1 MQISIEFLV
10 TSFIVVIS
18 PGSGAIY
25 TIATGLIRGGKAS
38 LFAAVGCTLG
48 IIPHMVLAI
57 AGLALMFVTSPYLF
71 TILKFLGVSY
81 LLYMAWSSLKEK
93 GTFHFEQENK
103 EYSAFEIINYAVFIN
118 LFNPKLPLFFFA
130 FLPQFVR
137 TDTTTPTWDMLLLGA
152 IFMLITLVVFMF
164 YGTFAAMMRQHVVGK
179 PVVLKWLRRSF
190 ALGFIGLGVKLLFS
204 SKS

>member
-10 TSFIVVIS
+10 TSLIVVIS

-25 TIATGLIRGGKAS
+25 TIATGLTRGGKAS

-57 AGLALMFVTSPYLF
+57 AGLALVFVTSPYLF

-103 EYSAFEIINYAVFIN
+103 EHSAFEIISYAVFIN
-118 LFNPKLPLFFFA
+118 LFNPKLPLFFLA

-137 TDTTTPTWDMLLLGA
+137 TDTTTPTWDMLLLVA

-190 ALGFIGLGVKLLFS
+190 ALGFIGLGMKLLFS

>member
-1 MQISIEFLV
+1 
-10 TSFIVVIS
+10 
-18 PGSGAIY
+18 
-25 TIATGLIRGGKAS
+25 
-38 LFAAVGCTLG
+38 
-48 IIPHMVLAI
+48 
-57 AGLALMFVTSPYLF
+57 
-71 TILKFLGVSY
+71 
-81 LLYMAWSSLKEK
+81 
-93 GTFHFEQENK
+93 
-103 EYSAFEIINYAVFIN
+103 
-118 LFNPKLPLFFFA
+118 LFFLA

-164 YGTFAAMMRQHVVGK
+164 YGTFAAMMRQHVVSK